1 MICLVRLCKIWK
13 FLILYVAGKGSSA
26 FNFFLLLW
34 WIVVVANLAL
44 ILTLSLF
51 LLKISVIA
59 S

>member
-1 MICLVRLCKIWK
+1 M
-13 FLILYVAGKGSSA
+13 ILYVAGKGSSA

-44 ILTLSLF
+44 ILTLSLL